1 MTKTLVVSGGT
12 KGIGKGAVLQL
23 LKDGFNVVTFS
34 RDQKNC
40 DSLLSEIK
48 KLKINEKRY
57 LIMKG
62 HVTNENEV
70 SSIVSKTI
78 QKFGSIDILI
88 NNAGFGYFAD
98 CDKVDMSKFESMIK
112 TNLVGVALLTKI
124 VVPQMKKQK
133 SGLIMNLVS
142 ISGKRAFTNGE
153 FYSATKFAL
162 SGYSE
167 GIRNEL
173 KDFGIKVCTICPGM
187 IKTDFFTKEEL
198 ERRVKVLGIKNL
210 KMLNVDDISRIIS
223 LVCTQS
229 DNCDIQDIIVM
240 PF

>member
-1 MTKTLVVSGGT
+1 MTKTVLVSGGT

-23 LKDGFNVVTFS
+23 LKDGFNVAAFS
-34 RDQKNC
+34 RDKKNC
-40 DSLLSEIK
+40 DNLLSEIK
-48 KLKINEKRY
+48 KLKINEKYY
-57 LIMKG
+57 LLATG
-62 HVTNENEV
+62 DVTKENEV
-70 SSIVSKTI
+70 SKILDQTA

-98 CDKVDMSKFESMIK
+98 CDKVDMDKFESMLK
-112 TNLVGVALLTKI
+112 TNLVGVALLTKLA
-124 VVPQMKKQK
+124 VPQMKKHK
-133 SGLIMNLVS
+133 SGLIINLVS

-173 KDFGIKVCTICPGM
+173 KEFGIKVCTICPGM

-198 ERRVKVLGIKNL
+198 DRRVKVLGIKNL
-210 KMLNVDDISRIIS
+210 IMLDVEDINRIIS
-223 LVCTQS
+223 LVCNQS
-229 DNCDIQDIIVM
+229 EHCDIQDIIIM